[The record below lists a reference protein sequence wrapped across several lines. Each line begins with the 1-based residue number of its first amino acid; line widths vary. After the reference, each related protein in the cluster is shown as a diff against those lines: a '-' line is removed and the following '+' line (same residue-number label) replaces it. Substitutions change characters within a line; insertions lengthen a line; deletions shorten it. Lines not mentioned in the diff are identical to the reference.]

1 MTCSRCGA
9 VLVPGARFCD
19 VCGTQF
25 AAPMMMGGAMGQPVA
40 AGPFAGMPLPAPQ
53 TSAQLKPGG
62 LSIAGMV
69 TGIVSLVLF
78 WTFWLAIPL
87 AICGIVFGAIA
98 LGPANRGERG
108 GRGFAITGIVTGTI
122 TIGILIIAFA
132 IAASFVSSALDF

>member
-9 VLVPGARFCD
+9 MLVPGARFCD

-25 AAPMMMGGAMGQPVA
+25 ASPMMGGAMVQPLA
-40 AGPFAGMPLPAPQ
+40 PASPFAPVPTQ
-53 TSAQLKPGG
+53 TASAQMKPGG

-78 WTFWLAIPL
+78 WTVWLSIPL
-87 AICGIVFGAIA
+87 AICGIVFGAIS

-122 TIGILIIAFA
+122 SIGILIIAFA
-132 IAASFVSSALDF
+132 IAASFISSALNF